1 MRKNSFLGSLATVG
15 ILGAGFVLYL
25 IPTLPE
31 AFAGTT
37 TSTFA
42 TFTTSTQ
49 SIIGYAIP
57 NAAGLSAAL
66 IPFLLPIIVCG
77 LLIGLTGALKLEGDM
92 QSFVMKLGLLIGC
105 LLGMLSLTFTPAD
118 LVPFAFPFIAAVYFI
133 TYLWKKV

>member
-1 MRKNSFLGSLATVG
+1 MFAL
-15 ILGAGFVLYL
+15 GFVLYAPS
-25 IPTLPE
+25 IPE
-31 AFAGTT
+31 AFASSTISGGVTV
-37 TSTFA
+37 TS
-42 TFTTSTQ
+42 

-66 IPFLLPIIVCG
+66 IPFLLPIVTCG